1 MKTKR
6 PSNFFM
12 KVRLLHDLELST
24 RPIRVANSFNSD
36 YTKKPPKT
44 FLTTKFPPKT
54 YGQTDKLVLEQLHI
68 INQQTSNAYKNKWD
82 TYDVHGTSGR
92 WVPVGYFLMQRG
104 HPTTK
109 CFQICN
115 ITRNLKTQVFPIK
128 SLFVNQLYEFEIPR
142 KKVQNQGYSLN

>member
-44 FLTTKFPPKT
+44 FLTTKFLPKT
-54 YGQTDKLVLEQLHI
+54 YGQ
-68 INQQTSNAYKNKWD
+68 IN
-82 TYDVHGTSGR
+82 R
-92 WVPVGYFLMQRG
+92 F
-104 HPTTK
+104 
-109 CFQICN
+109 
-115 ITRNLKTQVFPIK
+115 
-128 SLFVNQLYEFEIPR
+128 
-142 KKVQNQGYSLN
+142 